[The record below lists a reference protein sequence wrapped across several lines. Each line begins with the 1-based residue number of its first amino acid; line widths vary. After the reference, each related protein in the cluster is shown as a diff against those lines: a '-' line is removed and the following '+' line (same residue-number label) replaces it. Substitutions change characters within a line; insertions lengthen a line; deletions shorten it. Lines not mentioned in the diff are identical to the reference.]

1 MVIAYHIIFGAY
13 GFWLP
18 NDPRGSWSTEV
29 WANHLQP
36 FGGATKVNVRH
47 SLAGR
52 KHDHPHRLKAK
63 RQLQYPPVAFN
74 GEQIS
79 IIADAFGIAVADLKL
94 EVFACSIM
102 PDHVHFVIGRSD
114 CTAEYM
120 AGFFKRAATRRL
132 LAENLHPLQEFRQA
146 NGRIPSPWVVG
157 GWFVYLNS
165 PAEVLGRVRYVEEN
179 PAKAGAPPQRWA
191 FVRDY
196 VPKFYSPRGRGG

>member
-1 MVIAYHIIFGAY
+1 MVIAYHVIFGAY

-36 FGGATKVNVRH
+36 FGGATKVNTRK

-52 KHDHPHRLKAK
+52 KHDHLHRMKTK
-63 RQLQYPPVAFN
+63 RQLQYPPVAFDR
-74 GEQIS
+74 EQLS
-79 IIADAFGIAVADLKL
+79 TIADAFGDAVSDLKL
-94 EVFACSIM
+94 EVFACTIM
-102 PDHVHFVIGRSD
+102 PDHVHFVIGRSE

-120 AGFFKRAATRRL
+120 VGFLKRAATRRL

-157 GWFVYLNS
+157 GWFVYLNTS
-165 PAEVLGRVRYVEEN
+165 AEVCSRVRYVEEN
-179 PAKAGAPPQRWA
+179 PVKAGLPPQRWK
-191 FVRDY
+191 FVRPY
-196 VPKFYSPRGRGG
+196 VTGYSSPRGRGG